1 MAFNI
6 TPAALLS
13 GANNLNNLLT
23 NSGRIDI
30 VGILNQ
36 ETLKQIFVDAR
47 PVRATVRE
55 TSRVMDYPVETGAVL
70 SDHKVIMPTEIEMV
84 CIIRSDTFSTAFQE
98 MRGAWLN
105 ATELSVQTR
114 MGTYRN
120 MIITELP
127 HVEDSD
133 MANAVVISI
142 RLREVLFVV
151 PASVAPSGDL
161 ANYSPRDPQNQSLV
175 DRGLLSAIAASGTVI
190 SYFDL
195 ESIWGT

>member
-13 GANNLNNLLT
+13 GASNLNNLLT
-23 NSGRIDI
+23 SAGRIDI

-70 SDHKVIMPTEIEMV
+70 SDHKVIMPTEIEMI

-120 MIITELP
+120 MIIMELP

-142 RLREVLFVV
+142 RLREVLFVA
-151 PASVAPSGDL
+151 PASVAPSGEL
-161 ANYSPRDPQNQSLV
+161 ANYSPRDPQDQSLV
-175 DRGLLSAIAASGTVI
+175 DRGLLSAITASGTVI